1 MAEPLVTI
9 GIGRCPMTCPRTV
22 WWCWY
27 GLETNAEGAAAIEVA
42 AIEAM
47 VEKEEHPED
56 AGDRE
61 RHRGDVGEWP

>member
-1 MAEPLVTI
+1 
-9 GIGRCPMTCPRTV
+9 MTCPRTV